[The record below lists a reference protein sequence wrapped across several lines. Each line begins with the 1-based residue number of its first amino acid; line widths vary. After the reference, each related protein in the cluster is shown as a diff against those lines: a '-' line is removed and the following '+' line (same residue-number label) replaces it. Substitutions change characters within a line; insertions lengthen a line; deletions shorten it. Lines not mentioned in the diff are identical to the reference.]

1 MDIGAM
7 LKTDAGTSDVMQ
19 SGMRARNDPANLYET
34 AAVRFP
40 ERDDTGWNAVFVQD
54 ASVIVT
60 TIRVD
65 ASGTAQWSSANTF
78 ERRSRL
84 DQGSQLRDVVTVCAS
99 QDRRDRRALGV
110 GSFLMYPLY
119 FWRWGSMPSNSVLK
133 IQVEA

>member
-7 LKTDAGTSDVMQ
+7 LKTDAGTSEVMQ
-19 SGMRARNDPANLYET
+19 SGMRARNDPANLYEA

-40 ERDDTGWNAVFVQD
+40 EPGDTGWNAVFVQD

-78 ERRSRL
+78 ERRNRL
-84 DQGSQLRDVVTVCAS
+84 DQGSQLRDIVTVCAS

-110 GSFLMYPLY
+110 GSFFNVSTSFLMMGEYAVE
-119 FWRWGSMPSNSVLK
+119 FSVK
-133 IQVEA
+133 NAG